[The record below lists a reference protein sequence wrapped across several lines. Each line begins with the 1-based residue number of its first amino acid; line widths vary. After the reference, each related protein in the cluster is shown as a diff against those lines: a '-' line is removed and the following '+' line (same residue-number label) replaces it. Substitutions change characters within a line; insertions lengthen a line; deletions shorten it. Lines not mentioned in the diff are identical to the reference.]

1 MIKEPSLAQQWEVA
15 KSTEAEWTQRRRKI
29 EDDLVKWL
37 QVPET
42 LDGTKNVEI
51 GDYKVKIEGRINKKI
66 NSDLLQEL
74 AVEAGL
80 EDHLSSL
87 FRWKPEINAT
97 AWKAADPALTNHL
110 LGAITS
116 TPGRPSFSV
125 TLIKKD

>member
-1 MIKEPSLAQQWEVA
+1 MNELPLAQQWEIA
-15 KSTEAEWTQRRRKI
+15 KSTEAEWTQLRRKI
-29 EDDLVKWL
+29 EDKLVKL
-37 QVPET
+37 LEIPET
-42 LDGTKNVEI
+42 LDGAKNFEL
-51 GDYKVKIEGRINKKI
+51 GEYKVKIEGRITKKV
-66 NSDLLQEL
+66 NSDKLQEL
-74 AVEAGL
+74 ATEAGL

-125 TLIKKD
+125 IKKD

>member
-1 MIKEPSLAQQWEVA
+1 MTNEQSLAQQWEVA
-15 KSTEAEWTQRRRKI
+15 KSTEAEWTQRRRKV
-29 EDDLVKWL
+29 EDQLVKLL
-37 QVPET
+37 QISET
-42 LDGTKNVEI
+42 LDGTKNFEF
-51 GDYKVKIEGRINKKI
+51 GEYKVKIEGRITKKV
-66 NSDLLQEL
+66 NSDKLQEL
-74 AVEAGL
+74 AAEAGL

-97 AWKAADPALTNHL
+97 AWKATDPALTNHL

>member
-29 EDDLVKWL
+29 EDQLVKQL
-37 QVPET
+37 EIPEN
-42 LDGTKNVEI
+42 LDGTKNVEL
-51 GDYKVKIEGRINKKI
+51 GEYKIKIEGRINKKI
-66 NSDLLQEL
+66 NSDKLQEL

-97 AWKAADPALTNHL
+97 AWKAADSSLTNHL

-125 TLIKKD
+125 TKKD

>member
-1 MIKEPSLAQQWEVA
+1 MNNELPLAQQWEIA

-29 EDDLVKWL
+29 EDQLVKKL
-37 QVPET
+37 EIPEN
-42 LDGTKNVEI
+42 LDGTKNFEL
-51 GDYKVKIEGRINKKI
+51 GEYKVKIEGRITKKV
-66 NSDLLQEL
+66 NSDKLQEL
-74 AVEAGL
+74 ATEAGL

-97 AWKAADPALTNHL
+97 AWKAADPALTIPL

-125 TLIKKD
+125 SLITKD

>member
-29 EDDLVKWL
+29 EDQLVKQL
-37 QVPET
+37 QIPES
-42 LDGTKNVEI
+42 LEGTKNVEL
-51 GDYKVKIEGRINKKI
+51 GEYKIKIEGRINKKI
-66 NSDLLQEL
+66 NSEKLQEL

-97 AWKAADPALTNHL
+97 AWKATDPALTNHL

-116 TPGRPSFSV
+116 TPGRPSFTV
-125 TLIKKD
+125 IKKD

>member
-1 MIKEPSLAQQWEVA
+1 MIREPSLAQQWEVA

-29 EDDLVKWL
+29 EDQLVKQL
-37 QVPET
+37 EIPEN
-42 LDGTKNVEI
+42 LDGTKNFEL
-51 GDYKVKIEGRINKKI
+51 GDYKVKIEGRIKKNV
-66 NSDLLQEL
+66 NSDKLQEL
-74 AVEAGL
+74 AVQAGL

-97 AWKAADPALTNHL
+97 AWKAADPSLTNHF

-125 TLIKKD
+125 TKKD